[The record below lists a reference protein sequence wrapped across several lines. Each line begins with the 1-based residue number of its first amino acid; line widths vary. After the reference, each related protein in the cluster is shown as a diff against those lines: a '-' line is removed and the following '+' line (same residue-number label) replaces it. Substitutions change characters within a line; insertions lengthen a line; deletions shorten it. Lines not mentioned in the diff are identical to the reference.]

1 MTQCAKPTLT
11 PENASGA
18 PGSTII
24 VTISTTTTGANL
36 CYTLDGSTPTDGP
49 SPHGKVIA
57 AQSGIVHVP
66 VPDVFGRTLKLQ
78 AIAFKPGLTD
88 SPIAVGN
95 YTASQ

>member
-1 MTQCAKPTLT
+1 MKKITQCEKPTLT

-18 PGSTII
+18 PGSTIM
-24 VTISTTTTGANL
+24 VTIATTTGAYL
-36 CYTLDGSTPTDGP
+36 CYTLDGSTPTDGS

-78 AIAFKPGLTD
+78 TIAFNTG
-88 SPIAVGN
+88 
-95 YTASQ
+95 